1 MRSRS
6 RGRSPS
12 ASVASSASSKP
23 KRRSRKAAGFDC
35 VTKPREPGQVSVEAE
50 PQRGLKVAP
59 GRKADVHGLKGAAQY
74 NGCEGIVIEGPNDK
88 GRWEVQVDYQCETK
102 TLSLLESNLQ
112 PKPSC
117 GWELVIAPIGL
128 GIKETDVSQALT
140 PHGRVRHVKM
150 TNPPGVCLV
159 EMALKEGAE
168 AAFNNLRHF
177 ELKGTQVSVDWST
190 MAKTEMGMCNKRQE
204 KPPAPATRSFKENPT
219 EESLGFRLGQ
229 VVLISN
235 LKGAPQFNGSTAC
248 VVGFRS
254 DRVEVELEADGAKK
268 TLALKPEN
276 LSAKDAAPPTEPEEK
291 PAEPRKRRA
300 KWEENS
306 GGFVVPQEAR
316 KAPSDSGAPF
326 PPVAELEQM
335 PMKELKAIL
344 KDHGVDTTGCL
355 EKAEFLQKAKERAKL

>member
-1 MRSRS
+1 MRDQNAFTVR
-6 RGRSPS
+6 
-12 ASVASSASSKP
+12 VQSSAQ
-23 KRRSRKAAGFDC
+23 AILWMGVGDC
-35 VTKPREPGQVSVEAE
+35 SHWLRNQGDRCLA
-50 PQRGLKVAP
+50 
-59 GRKADVHGLKGAAQY
+59 
-74 NGCEGIVIEGPNDK
+74 
-88 GRWEVQVDYQCETK
+88 
-102 TLSLLESNLQ
+102 SLDSAW
-112 PKPSC
+112 K
-117 GWELVIAPIGL
+117 
-128 GIKETDVSQALT
+128 SQACEDDES
-140 PHGRVRHVKM
+140 PR
-150 TNPPGVCLV
+150 CLPCRDG
-159 EMALKEGAE
+159 LKEGAE
-168 AAFNNLRHF
+168 AAFNNLRRF

-335 PMKELKAIL
+335 PMKELKALL